1 MYLPGMGCRAE
12 PGAEQSSRAG
22 FGERFWTSNAG
33 TQGCVGTHICL
44 HHVVLGVGF
53 WRVHAQDGW
62 GTGLSLDTG
71 VGLRVSPT
79 SMIAPGERFCGCP
92 FSLSTSG

>member
-12 PGAEQSSRAG
+12 LGAEQSSRAG

-33 TQGCVGTHICL
+33 THICL
-44 HHVVLGVGF
+44 HHMVFGVGF
-53 WRVHAQDGW
+53 RRVHAQDGW
-62 GTGLSLDTG
+62 GTELSLDTG
-71 VGLRVSPT
+71 IGLRVSPT
-79 SMIAPGERFCGCP
+79 SMIAPGERYCACP